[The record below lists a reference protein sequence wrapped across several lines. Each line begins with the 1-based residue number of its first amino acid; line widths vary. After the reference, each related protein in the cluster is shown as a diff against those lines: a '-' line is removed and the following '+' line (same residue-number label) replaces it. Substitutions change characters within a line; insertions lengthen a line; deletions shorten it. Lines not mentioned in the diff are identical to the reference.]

1 MIRLTRMVSPIERT
15 TDITRQPGMKRT
27 CVRLP
32 GRLLKR
38 NKSLD

>member
-1 MIRLTRMVSPIERT
+1 MITLTVMVSAIVRI

-32 GRLLKR
+32 GRLLMR
-38 NKSLD
+38 NNRFD